1 MKVALTKVPRP
12 CGHPAM
18 KQAYGPPTDPPV
30 PAPPAPATR
39 VPQVNVTVYV
49 GEYTYQ
55 LVAEPDAMR
64 DLMEL
69 LPELAEVRTAGYGHV
84 QATYQD
90 GVLVGIEKRI
100 TRRPPRRSA
109 PRGQPAS
116 VLGPQGTAS
125 PLTPARTGARTGV
138 NGAVV

>member
-49 GEYTYQ
+49 PGLRSTIRYWP
-55 LVAEPDAMR
+55 VAPATTDRMRSIKAGLDASTVTPGSTA
-64 DLMEL
+64 
-69 LPELAEVRTAGYGHV
+69 PEESRTVPVIVA
-84 QATYQD
+84 
-90 GVLVGIEKRI
+90 
-100 TRRPPRRSA
+100 
-109 PRGQPAS
+109 
-116 VLGPQGTAS
+116 
-125 PLTPARTGARTGV
+125 
-138 NGAVV
+138 